1 MWLELRPAN
10 PRSVQHGCFCVRAH
24 RSFLSPWEDIVLAQR
39 AQDHLGP
46 KAVFWGFMG
55 LCRDSNLW
63 SNNYGTLHMFSGCLP
78 LCLNFHSGLIKIVL
92 SPSGEWILQTR
103 L

>member
-1 MWLELRPAN
+1 M
-10 PRSVQHGCFCVRAH
+10 
-24 RSFLSPWEDIVLAQR
+24 SPWEDIVLARR

-63 SNNYGTLHMFSGCLP
+63 SNNYGTLHMFSGCLS
-78 LCLNFHSGLIKIVL
+78 LCLNFYSGLIKIVL
-92 SPSGEWILQTR
+92 VPIRRVDSPDSALNPAPSQPG
-103 L
+103 